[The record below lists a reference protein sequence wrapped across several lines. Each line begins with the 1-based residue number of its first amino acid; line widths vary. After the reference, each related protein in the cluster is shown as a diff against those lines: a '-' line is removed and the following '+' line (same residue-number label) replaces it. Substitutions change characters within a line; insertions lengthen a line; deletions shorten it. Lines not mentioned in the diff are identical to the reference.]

1 MSSIVYPGHVR
12 ILFDETHSQSWS
24 VCRERAAEVSPDYPE
39 YSSYAHAAQT
49 LASRDFALLRHVGT
63 PLTPELLA
71 GCDILALLHPCD
83 SRWERTVGGHPAL
96 SDSELGAV
104 QDFVT
109 KGGSLLVVTE
119 YEHDKYGDNLNEL
132 LLTFG
137 LWIENATVLDRAHCE
152 GGNPAWIYGRPC
164 DSIVAQSLT
173 TGVAQA
179 CFYQAGHCR
188 VLNDQA
194 ELIMKA
200 SESASVP
207 GAGLIAV
214 ARHGQGRVVV
224 VTDSLLFG
232 DEHLSAPGHRA
243 LWLNLAYWLA
253 VPAFARMETAT
264 QVDSASRTTAWDSLK
279 QVVDRL
285 RGMQATDGSVALEE
299 HAKAGGCVVQMRRA
313 VAALRP
319 SFPHQEDYFT
329 ALDQDLAA
337 WQASGYGRPDFARS
351 LAAYRPHEQRS
362 DGREHLVLFPLY
374 TPNASSATRFEA
386 LILRMPWPVWLEV
399 LERGRYLNPKFA
411 PGHLVDCTEGYRS
424 ECAVLFPE
432 TVSILGKSSNRFATI
447 LCDREARRLQH
458 YARHSIEALQLAVP
472 PEASC
477 LLESLARLEDTV
489 ALWDLIHDRAHGLGE
504 LPFDPFMIRQRAP
517 FWMYGLEE
525 LRVDL
530 RSFCEA
536 LQLAEEGFAL
546 AQQVPYAILFDRL
559 FRFPISGSRIRNYDG
574 LAGQLLFAFL
584 HDKDVAIW
592 CDNRLTLDWPQVPA
606 AVEALRREIAL
617 LYRHGAACSKLSFWL
632 EAHDLIS
639 RYVKPSVASRWKKE
653 GRVIDSEEDVGRWLA
668 AVQDDEF
675 PLGGFHLNL
684 KRRLATC
691 QLSPHLTCL
700 GTPLTK

>member
-12 ILFDETHSQSWS
+12 MLFDETHSQSWS
-24 VCRERAAEVSPDYPE
+24 VCRERAAEISPDYPE
-39 YSSYAHAAQT
+39 YSSYAHAARS
-49 LASRDFALLRHVGT
+49 LGSRDFVVSRHRSGPLSPDALSR
-63 PLTPELLA
+63 
-71 GCDILALLHPCD
+71 CDILALLHPCD

-96 SDSELGAV
+96 SASELDAV
-104 QDFVT
+104 REFVA

-119 YEHDKYGDNLNEL
+119 YEHDKYGDNLNDL
-132 LLTFG
+132 LQPFG
-137 LWIENATVLDRAHCE
+137 LRIENATVLDRAHCE

-164 DSIVAQSLT
+164 ESTLAQSLT
-173 TGVAQA
+173 AGVAQA

-188 VLNDQA
+188 VLSAQA

-200 SESASVP
+200 SEAASVP
-207 GAGLIAV
+207 GAGLMAV
-214 ARHGQGRVVV
+214 ARHGQGRVGV

-232 DEHLSAPGHRA
+232 DEHLSAPGHRS

-253 VPAFARMETAT
+253 VPAFSRMAVPTHDTSAARTP
-264 QVDSASRTTAWDSLK
+264 AWDSLK
-279 QVVDRL
+279 QTVDRL
-285 RGMQATDGSVALEE
+285 RPMQDTDGSVAAEQ
-299 HAKAGGCVVQMRRA
+299 HPKAGGCVLEIRNA
-313 VAALRP
+313 LAALRGC
-319 SFPHQEDYFT
+319 FPYQGDYFT
-329 ALDQDLAA
+329 ALDEDLSM
-337 WQASGYGRPDFARS
+337 WQANGFGRPDFARS
-351 LAAYRPHEQRS
+351 LAAYRPHEQRTHE
-362 DGREHLVLFPLY
+362 REHLVLFPLY

-386 LILRMPWPVWLEV
+386 LILRMPWPGWLET
-399 LERGRYLNPKFA
+399 LERSRYPNPKFA

-432 TVSILGKSSNRFATI
+432 TVSIVGKPTNSFATI
-447 LCDREARRLQH
+447 LCDREARRLQR
-458 YARHSIEALQLAVP
+458 YARGAIAALNLAVP
-472 PEASC
+472 PAASC
-477 LLESLARLEDTV
+477 LLESLPLLEDTV
-489 ALWDLIHDRAHGLGE
+489 ALWDLVHDRAHGLGE

-530 RSFCEA
+530 RSFAEA
-536 LQLAEEGFAL
+536 LQLAEEGFVL

-559 FRFPISGSRIRNYDG
+559 FRFPISGSRVRNYDG

-584 HDKDVAIW
+584 HDKDVAVW
-592 CDNRLTLDWPQVPA
+592 CDNQLRLDWPQLPA
-606 AVEALRREIAL
+606 AVESLRREIAL

-653 GRVIDSEEDVGRWLA
+653 GRVIDSEEDLGRWLA

-684 KRRLATC
+684 KRRLDASIPG
-691 QLSPHLTCL
+691 QAGL
-700 GTPLTK
+700 KR

>member
-12 ILFDETHSQSWS
+12 MLFDETHSQSWS
-24 VCRERAAEVSPDYPE
+24 ASRERAGEISPDYPD
-39 YSSYAHAAQT
+39 YSSYAHAAAA
-49 LASRDFALLRHVGT
+49 LASRDFLVSRHVGP
-63 PLTPELLA
+63 PLSSDVLA
-71 GCDILALLHPCD
+71 RCDILALLHPCD

-96 SDSELGAV
+96 SNSELVAV
-104 QDFVT
+104 QEFVA

-132 LLTFG
+132 LQPFG
-137 LWIENATVLDRAHCE
+137 LRIENATVLDRTHCE

-164 DSIVAQSLT
+164 DSILAQSLT
-173 TGVAQA
+173 AGVAQA

-188 VLNDQA
+188 VLDAQA
-194 ELIMKA
+194 ELIMRA
-200 SESASVP
+200 SEAASVP

-253 VPAFARMETAT
+253 VPAFSRRAIPTYGNSA
-264 QVDSASRTTAWDSLK
+264 DSIPAWNLLK
-279 QVVDRL
+279 QAVDQL
-285 RGMQATDGSVALEE
+285 RGMQAADGSVAAEQ
-299 HAKAGGCVVQMRRA
+299 HRKAGECADQIRGA
-313 VAALRP
+313 LAALRHR
-319 SFPHQEDYFT
+319 FPHQEDYFT
-329 ALDQDLAA
+329 ALDLDLMA

-351 LAAYRPHEQRS
+351 LAAYRPHEQRR

-386 LILRMPWPVWLEV
+386 LILRMPWPGWLEA
-399 LERGRYLNPKFA
+399 LERLRYSNPKFA
-411 PGHLVDCTEGYRS
+411 PGHLVDSTEGYRS

-432 TVSILGKSSNRFATI
+432 TVSIVGKPSNSFATI
-447 LCDREARRLQH
+447 LCDREARRLQR
-458 YARHSIEALQLAVP
+458 YARPAIETLQLAVP
-472 PEASC
+472 PVASC
-477 LLESLARLEDTV
+477 LLESLPLLEETV

-530 RSFCEA
+530 RSFGEA
-536 LQLAEEGFAL
+536 LQLAEEGFSL

-559 FRFPISGSRIRNYDG
+559 FRFPISGSRVRNYDG

-592 CDNRLTLDWPQVPA
+592 CDNRLRLDWPQVPA

-684 KRRLATC
+684 KRRLDASMPR
-691 QLSPHLTCL
+691 QAGFKL
-700 GTPLTK
+700 